1 MIDGVFA
8 RDGSRQPDRGTGIQA
23 LVRCAPWAA
32 VEVIGRTSEK
42 PRLGSR
48 FRALVPVRSLLC
60 SLGYLGRLRSWPV
73 PNGLT

>member
-1 MIDGVFA
+1 MIDGVSHATAPGSPVAA
-8 RDGSRQPDRGTGIQA
+8 RTRA
-23 LVRCAPWAA
+23 LVQCAPWA
-32 VEVIGRTSEK
+32 VLRMIGRTSEE

-48 FRALVPVRSLLC
+48 SRALVPVRSLLC